1 MQWNADLYQSSH
13 SFVAAYGQSVVAL
26 LAPQPGEVILDVGC
40 GTGELT
46 HDISTAGASVVGIDA
61 SPSMI
66 DAAHGRYPHLDF
78 RVEDAA
84 ALPFESHFDA
94 VFSNAAL
101 HWVRDAG
108 AAATGMARALK
119 PGGRLVVEFGGH
131 GNIARLEGA
140 FGQALAEIAGTTYR
154 SPWYFPTIGAYAALL
169 EAAGLEVRAA
179 WLIDRPT
186 PLAGAEGLRQWYT
199 MFRPDDVAALVPDVR
214 ERVFTAVEAALSDMR
229 RDGVW
234 VADYRRLRILAE
246 KGPPPHATGRR

>member
-13 SFVAAYGQSVVAL
+13 SFVASYGQSVVAL
-26 LAPQPGEVILDVGC
+26 LAPQPGEAILDVGC

-46 HDISTAGASVVGIDA
+46 HEISVVGASVVGIDA
-61 SPSMI
+61 SSSMI
-66 DAAHGRYPHLDF
+66 DAARARYPALDF

-84 ALPFESHFDA
+84 ALPFESAFDA

-108 AAATGMARALK
+108 AAAAGMARALR

-131 GNIARLEGA
+131 GNVARLEGA
-140 FGQALAEIAGTTYR
+140 FRKALAAIAGTTYR

-169 EAAGLEVRAA
+169 EAAGLEVGGA

-186 PLAGAEGLRQWYT
+186 PLVGAEGLRQWYT
-199 MFRPDDVAALVPDVR
+199 MFRPDDVAALTPDIR
-214 ERVFTAVEAALSDMR
+214 ERVFTAIEAALSDMR

-234 VADYRRLRILAE
+234 MADYRRLRIVARKDPE
-246 KGPPPHATGRR
+246 A